1 VLAPSTSTSIHVVD
15 ALEPLADEWTELA
28 DNAGATPF
36 LYPGWLQAWRSAFG
50 AGAWRIVTVRRGE
63 RLVGVVPMQARRGA
77 WRSPA
82 NAHTPGF
89 DLLALDGE
97 ALATLSGAL
106 FAGRVRD
113 LRVAPLDAESL
124 ALRALRDAARARGY
138 RTFVKQT
145 GRAPYLR
152 LASDLHTHEGSLSR
166 NLRHDVQRRLRRLC
180 EAGAVSVQVA
190 DGSRRLDDL
199 LEEGLRVEALSW
211 KGGRRTAIASR
222 DDTRR
227 FYTRLARWAASTGWL
242 RLVFLRLDGRAIAFQ
257 LDLELRSRYYSL
269 KIGYDPEFERFS
281 PGKLLTY
288 MMVSRAVASGLQ
300 VYELLGT
307 DEPWKDRW
315 TEQAREEVVFRA
327 FSPSPAG
334 RLASSTF
341 VYGRPLV
348 RKIPFASRVAS
359 GLRR

>member
-1 VLAPSTSTSIHVVD
+1 
-15 ALEPLADEWTELA
+15 
-28 DNAGATPF
+28 
-36 LYPGWLQAWRSAFG
+36 
-50 AGAWRIVTVRRGE
+50 
-63 RLVGVVPMQARRGA
+63 MQARRGA
-77 WRSPA
+77 WRSPT
-82 NAHTPGF
+82 NAHSPGF
-89 DLLALDGE
+89 DLLALDAE
-97 ALATLSGAL
+97 ALTALSAAL
-106 FAGRVRD
+106 FQDGVRD
-113 LRVAPLDAESL
+113 LTVAPLDASGP
-124 ALRALRDAARARGY
+124 ALRALGEAARGSGY
-138 RTFVKQT
+138 RPFVRPT

-152 LASDLHTHEGSLSR
+152 LAGDLRAHEGSLSR

-180 EAGAVSVQVA
+180 EAGVVSVQLS
-190 DGSRRLDDL
+190 DGSDL

-211 KGGRRTAIASR
+211 KGRRGTAIASGEE
-222 DDTRR
+222 TTR
-227 FYTRLARWAASTGWL
+227 FYTDLARWAASAGWL
-242 RLVFLRLDGRAIAFQ
+242 RLAFLRLDGRAIAFQ

-288 MMVSRAVASGLQ
+288 MMVSRAVASGLE

-315 TEQAREEVVFRA
+315 TALAREQVAFRA

-341 VYGRPLV
+341 AYGRPLV
-348 RKIPFASRVAS
+348 RKIPFASRVAA